1 MNSRGWIRQT
11 PIMTE
16 SEREESSARP
26 GSGRAF
32 LSRIKKA
39 LRCLPFWR
47 GLALPDLAAQLI
59 FWPLMAAGLT
69 LDLWSKSAV
78 FNWLRQQQSNSV
90 SIIDGCLQLVVMENK
105 GAAFGIAAGQ
115 YHLLVAVSVIALV
128 VIFAVFLLGG
138 TRQKLIHIAL
148 ALFAA
153 GVCGNL
159 YDRIF
164 NNGLVRDFIDVYYR
178 QYHWPAFNV
187 ADSMLCVGVGLMI
200 ISSFRAPKRS
210 S

>member
-1 MNSRGWIRQT
+1 MNSRLRIRQT

-26 GSGRAF
+26 TSGRAF
-32 LSRIKKA
+32 LKRH
-39 LRCLPFWR
+39 PF
-47 GLALPDLAAQLI
+47 ALPDLAAQLI

-69 LDLWSKSAV
+69 LDLWSKRAV
-78 FNWLRQQQSNSV
+78 FNWLEQKSGSSV
-90 SIIDGCLQLVVMENK
+90 SIVDGCLQLVVMENK

-138 TRQKLIHIAL
+138 TRQKLVHIAL

-187 ADSMLCVGVGLMI
+187 ADSLLCVGVGLMI